1 MIHDQNFIKIH
12 GSQSDVPQVKDK
24 IPDVIA
30 AIGEEK
36 TKKEAAVAVFKH
48 IHWMREFSDG
58 ETEDYDELFSFEIEQ
73 AYQQKQSQYMSSDP
87 AENFTIDF
95 ASMQETDHIS
105 GETSVYREKNIP
117 MIALHI

>member
-1 MIHDQNFIKIH
+1 
-12 GSQSDVPQVKDK
+12 
-24 IPDVIA
+24 
-30 AIGEEK
+30 
-36 TKKEAAVAVFKH
+36 
-48 IHWMREFSDG
+48 MREFSDG

-105 GETSVYREKNIP
+105 GEKNKSDESGSFGRYEY
-117 MIALHI
+117 